1 MPQTHINIGNA
12 FSVLLLVTKQM
23 HVFLNSSSLI
33 YAV

>member
-23 HVFLNSSSLI
+23 HVIFK
-33 YAV
+33 